1 MAPPQE
7 VGALSERPS
16 ISSAFEIGTSHF
28 GAAFTVENGE
38 PTMLQRGR
46 VSGGTGTYDRVPNAF
61 RCRDGQ
67 LEPLSYDQIMNY
79 DEIGFGFKQALD
91 RNLHEKGG
99 QAFLDFLRKN
109 EKTLLECLKL
119 IFAHFL
125 TDLDN
130 LCRKEKYGPLTK
142 VSIPVPVMWTEDE
155 NGKEIQKLIALGA
168 TEAGFDSNILDFT
181 TEPEAASDYIKYLH
195 RKAVQEEQEAMLLQ
209 QRKVVQQ
216 TRRRKQPTA
225 PRKGKSKRVLV
236 MDIGAG
242 LAHFDL
248 YEMHDRYMLLISRNY
263 CVGGMDHAWP
273 SLLRRCREETESIY
287 FFKDAKA
294 HVESQCESPWND
306 FISDGMKIP
315 GEDLWR
321 IVEECY
327 KKPLDMAEN
336 EIRNYRVVDKVVLM
350 GTALIEN
357 KSINSFWMRRID
369 EVKKNCGKHNLQVEV
384 LDTVNAVCLGA
395 SLPSSNDPTE
405 LFWKQGFG
413 YAVAVDRATG
423 EVIVQAK
430 TLRTHTCLKYW
441 ETVMPDNDM
450 LVLKLYAFDASVKRR
465 SDWSRDSNRHVYSKR
480 HAVPMGQIDVKLES
494 HVETVMV
501 RFTYQPPGLITL
513 QVRHRQGW
521 KTEVDL
527 ELSFDGKILQIQ
539 TTGRTRDVPWEE
551 TDGKEHGKTSSSR
564 KPGKQ
569 HSRADQT
576 TDKAAI
582 RPPRTNAGKRSAA
595 LDPTLLEGTK
605 RRRKATGTTRR
616 CGETQRDPYEVPSD
630 ADEGTNNRGHVCAR
644 PDLRANT
651 ALRSSWHGIS
661 QDDVNTKPYA
671 EMEGN
676 SARRTPNERQDS
688 QVAEEGD
695 EEEMNPQERT
705 RRNLGPGKGRIS
717 GEQSP
722 RPRTADQGEPALP
735 LGEESPSW
743 RILRQRSLGTG
754 RNGDQSPERQRRPSE
769 VPEAPPREDRPRRAF
784 SRKPTPELA
793 TPGHPGQ
800 GTSPQQADQTASGF
814 QEHADQGGGR
824 ASEEP
829 QDHDS
834 GRRRPS
840 PELGSTDA
848 GIGSRVPET
857 SQQANIRR
865 QSVIGARDG
874 ASVHPWGRT
883 GLSQRSPR
891 AAENMVGIEGDNA
904 EHYTLS
910 ETGSAMD
917 EAGYQLHHE
926 LYQANG
932 SDLQAR
938 PTVPY
943 DVVGTDKDGTSL
955 VHRHPPLPGTRLA
968 SHDVRTARRGT
979 SVKRNSVSREIG
991 SVGSN
996 RPVGR
1001 DGHNGNTLVTD
1012 GELSKGTA
1020 GQPQLSQPIPGANG
1034 LSSALNRRS
1043 QRQTEP
1049 ALPSRAMSFANILTR
1064 QWNGAY

>member
-1 MAPPQE
+1 
-7 VGALSERPS
+7 
-16 ISSAFEIGTSHF
+16 
-28 GAAFTVENGE
+28 
-38 PTMLQRGR
+38 
-46 VSGGTGTYDRVPNAF
+46 
-61 RCRDGQ
+61 
-67 LEPLSYDQIMNY
+67 
-79 DEIGFGFKQALD
+79 
-91 RNLHEKGG
+91 
-99 QAFLDFLRKN
+99 
-109 EKTLLECLKL
+109 
-119 IFAHFL
+119 
-125 TDLDN
+125 
-130 LCRKEKYGPLTK
+130 
-142 VSIPVPVMWTEDE
+142 
-155 NGKEIQKLIALGA
+155 
-168 TEAGFDSNILDFT
+168 
-181 TEPEAASDYIKYLH
+181 
-195 RKAVQEEQEAMLLQ
+195 
-209 QRKVVQQ
+209 
-216 TRRRKQPTA
+216 
-225 PRKGKSKRVLV
+225 
-236 MDIGAG
+236 
-242 LAHFDL
+242 
-248 YEMHDRYMLLISRNY
+248 
-263 CVGGMDHAWP
+263 
-273 SLLRRCREETESIY
+273 
-287 FFKDAKA
+287 
-294 HVESQCESPWND
+294 
-306 FISDGMKIP
+306 
-315 GEDLWR
+315 
-321 IVEECY
+321 
-327 KKPLDMAEN
+327 
-336 EIRNYRVVDKVVLM
+336 
-350 GTALIEN
+350 
-357 KSINSFWMRRID
+357 
-369 EVKKNCGKHNLQVEV
+369 
-384 LDTVNAVCLGA
+384 VCLGA

-480 HAVPMGQIDVKLES
+480 HAVPMGQVDVKLES

-551 TDGKEHGKTSSSR
+551 TDGKEHGKASSSR

-605 RRRKATGTTRR
+605 RRRKPTGITRR
-616 CGETQRDPYEVPSD
+616 RARASCGETQRDPYEVPSD
-630 ADEGTNNRGHVCAR
+630 ADEGTNNRGHVCAP

-769 VPEAPPREDRPRRAF
+769 VPEAPPREDRPGRAF
-784 SRKPTPELA
+784 NRKPTPELA

-874 ASVHPWGRT
+874 ASVHPWVRT